1 MSSFTSVTQS
11 SPQSSTLLFADKSP
25 YVLDTSLVSKSKPDM
40 AFFQKGGKKG
50 KKGKKL
56 DITKQFMF
64 LLLKITATDL
74 KTPRN
79 ASLNKCFTEL
89 KPFISEDFKYNKI
102 KGLKGLELLCRHIRD
117 LKEAFPDMNLSV
129 THFRDTDK
137 HSVVIILMVLG
148 IMKGSWLNQSAT
160 GKYERLGIVF
170 HMISSK
176 DKQKIKEITFKSEY
190 IPEECY
196 KKIRAL
202 DLLHTAFAINKSV
215 EESKENKNNV
225 VKQTETMD
233 VPLLLVQ
240 TNNEQND
247 DFEKEIA
254 DAEIIFYNKNK
265 NKNKN
270 KNINSLLEE
279 NENYNRNNNNENR
292 NENEN
297 ENENENRNENRNEN
311 EEVEEVV
318 VVEVE
323 GANEGPNANNI
334 IMGAL
339 AQELENNNNE
349 EFENNDNEES
359 DENNE
364 GSDPE
369 ILVNANSS
377 DIRRIREGNINSA
390 QLHQMMGEN
399 LSNQDGGDGYY
410 TAVGQ
415 IPIAGRPVIQGYAS
429 CCKPYFPTSGN
440 EFDYMCQ
447 QGGIRGGIGLN
458 NDGNHITLKS
468 KTLLMVKR
476 GVIYSITASV
486 IDSIG
491 ENTASVMGMRGK
503 HKDNIKEH
511 MKKHMHNHTYNV
523 VKEMVNNGTTA
534 LSGVIPSNDREIE
547 FVPIRMS
554 NGEQRGGNFIGTLG
568 TLMFPGG
575 NSINNIV
582 PWLLTLGSVLF
593 KRIEKDIYKISSTL
607 GKKKIKRKKP
617 TKKVTKRKS
626 AKKVTRKKPTKKV
639 TKRKSAKKVTRKN
652 INIKTKRKWEPLTN
666 ANVRRLMKKSQGGGQ
681 KVGCGS
687 GICGDSSLRFF
698 EGCKRPEWGVGATN
712 PMCI

>member
-25 YVLDTSLVSKSKPDM
+25 YVLDTSLVSNNKPYM

-50 KKGKKL
+50 KKGTKL

-79 ASLNKCFTEL
+79 TSLNKCFTEL

-102 KGLKGLELLCRHIRD
+102 KGFKGLELLCRHIRD

-148 IMKGSWLNQSAT
+148 IMKGSWLNQTAT

-170 HMISSK
+170 HMLSSK

-215 EESKENKNNV
+215 EESKENKNKV

-254 DAEIIFYNKNK
+254 DAEIIFYSKNK

-270 KNINSLLEE
+270 KNINNILEE
-279 NENYNRNNNNENR
+279 NENYNRNNNSENRNKNENRNENR

-297 ENENENRNENRNEN
+297 ENE
-311 EEVEEVV
+311 EVEKEE
-318 VVEVE
+318 VEVE
-323 GANEGPNANNI
+323 GENEGPNANNI
-334 IMGAL
+334 IRGAL

-349 EFENNDNEES
+349 EFE
-359 DENNE
+359 ENNE
-364 GSDPE
+364 DPE
-369 ILVNANSS
+369 EEEDEEVENESEIFNANPSE
-377 DIRRIREGNINSA
+377 IRRIMEGNSN
-390 QLHQMMGEN
+390 QFHQIIGEN
-399 LSNQDGGDGYY
+399 ISNQSGGDGYY

-447 QGGIRGGIGLN
+447 QGGVRGGIGLN

-468 KTLLMVKR
+468 KTLLMVKQ

-491 ENTASVMGMRGK
+491 ENTANVMGMSGK
-503 HKDNIKEH
+503 HKNNIKEH

-575 NSINNIV
+575 NSIDNIV

-607 GKKKIKRKKP
+607 GKKKIKRKKSTKKS
-617 TKKVTKRKS
+617 TKKVTRKS
-626 AKKVTRKKPTKKV
+626 TKKLTRKKPTKKV
-639 TKRKSAKKVTRKN
+639 TRKKLTKKVTRKN

-666 ANVRRLMKKSQGGGQ
+666 ANVRRLMKKSQGGGN
-681 KVGCGS
+681 CGS

-698 EGCKRPEWGVGATN
+698 EGCKRPEWGVGSTK